1 MLYTGRDR
9 KEKRA
14 MGYAV
19 SKDGRHWEKLKEPV
33 LRGDQPWNSAVVCD
47 ATVLVENGKA
57 RIWFGGGDLP
67 KPDERLNGQI
77 GYAELLKRD

>member
-1 MLYTGRDR
+1 
-9 KEKRA
+9 

-19 SKDGRHWEKLKEPV
+19 SKDGRHWEKRKEPI
-33 LRGDQPWNSAVVCD
+33 LRGDQAWNSAVVCD
-47 ATVLVENGKA
+47 ATVLVEAGKA

-77 GYAELLKRD
+77 GYAELIKRD